1 MLFKNQELSEEE
13 KEIIN
18 KYVELLEALDAA
30 EQKNKEIDKAR
41 MDEILKTKGRLA
53 WLNEILLK
61 FRYNFLLKNPFLLR

>member
-18 KYVELLEALDAA
+18 KYVEILEALDAA